1 MTNIDNSTRTVTILK
16 TEIQACLSGVGPT
29 IVYQPIVHLET
40 GLSIGAEAFSRFPG
54 PASTGAWFEA
64 AEWYG
69 LGAELEMRAVELTIA
84 RRSTWPTSWEMVC
97 LNISPRQFADPR
109 LDALLEPFVGRWT
122 VLELTD
128 QTELPDQLVL
138 QQRLEQLRQR
148 GLRVALSGLAS
159 DDDLPRLRR
168 IQPEIVKLDPTL
180 TAMLMTNQTIA
191 RHFVDEVIARSRRD
205 GALVVAVGIETAE
218 QLEIARSIGI
228 EAVQGYHVG
237 KPEPLDTLLAS
248 MA

>member
-1 MTNIDNSTRTVTILK
+1 MTNVHNSTRTVTILK
-16 TEIQACLSGVGPT
+16 TEIQACLAGVGPM

-54 PASTGAWFEA
+54 AASTGAWFEA

-69 LGAELEMRAVELTIA
+69 LGADLEMRAVELTIA
-84 RRSTWPTSWEMVC
+84 RRATWPTPWKMVC
-97 LNISPRQFADPR
+97 LNISPHQIADPR
-109 LDALLEPFVGRWT
+109 LDALLEPYTGRWT

-128 QTELPDQLVL
+128 QTALPDQLVL

-159 DDDLPRLRR
+159 RDDLPRLRR
-168 IQPEIVKLDPTL
+168 IQPEIVKLDPRL
-180 TAMLMTNQTIA
+180 TASLMIKDTTA
-191 RHFVDEVIARSRRD
+191 LRFVEEIMTRGRRD
-205 GALVVAVGIETAE
+205 GALVVAVGIENAE
-218 QLEIARSIGI
+218 QLDIARAIGI

-237 KPEPLDTLLAS
+237 KPQPLDTLIAALA
-248 MA
+248 